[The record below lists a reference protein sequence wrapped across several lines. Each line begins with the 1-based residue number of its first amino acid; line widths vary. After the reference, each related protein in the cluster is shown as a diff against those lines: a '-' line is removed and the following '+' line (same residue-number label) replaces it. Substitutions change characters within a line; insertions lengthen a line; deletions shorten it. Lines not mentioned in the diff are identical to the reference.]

1 MKKTLNVNVGGE
13 AFTLDEDAYAKL
25 KSYLSEIEIRLDGN
39 ENQEILED
47 IESRIADIFREN
59 LSTRVQVVSLEVV
72 QRAMAIIGSAREFGE
87 PRRRFSQQAEQAPL
101 PAEAKRFTRS
111 RSDRIIGGVCGGLA
125 RYYDLDPL
133 MIRILTVVL
142 TAFTG
147 VPLFVYLVLWIIMPS
162 EERPYPGISTN
173 NN

>member
-1 MKKTLNVNVGGE
+1 MKKTLNVNVGGQ
-13 AFTLDEDAYAKL
+13 AFILDEDAYQQL
-25 KSYLSEIEIRLDGN
+25 KTYLDEIGIRLDGH

-72 QRAMAIIGSAREFGE
+72 KRAMAIIGSAREFGE
-87 PRRRFSQQAEQAPL
+87 PRRRLYEEPLREAPAG
-101 PAEAKRFTRS
+101 PKRFTRS

-125 RYYDLDPL
+125 EYYGLDPL
-133 MIRILTVVL
+133 MVRILTVVL

-147 VPLFVYLVLWIIMPS
+147 VPLFVYLVLWMVMPS
-162 EERPYPGISTN
+162 APTSPTTDTN
-173 NN
+173 YN